1 MPDNLPWRS
10 QHYLAPG
17 GGIGGAKLTLG
28 LSHVLTPERLTIVV
42 NTDDDSDHLD
52 RSILP
57 DINTA
62 TGLVS
67 FQTHFNG
74 ECCAPAVKDIQ
85 YCGAEREVTAEPST
99 SGVAVHHA
107 GFLDGY
113 VVDATDKN
121 TLSGPQVIS
130 ANIVMQM
137 LADKLTLAR
146 RCMEFYDE
154 LAKQP

>member
-1 MPDNLPWRS
+1 MPDKLPWLS
-10 QHYLAPG
+10 QHYLTLG
-17 GGIGGAKLTLG
+17 DGIGGAKLTLG

-42 NTDDDSDHLD
+42 NTGDDFDHLD
-52 RSILP
+52 RSIRP
-57 DINTA
+57 DIGTA

-74 ECCAPAVKDIQ
+74 ERCAAAVKDFQ
-85 YCGAEREVTAEPST
+85 YCGDEREVTAEPAT

-113 VVDATDKN
+113 VVDATDQN
-121 TLSGPQVIS
+121 TLPGPQVIS

-137 LADKLTLAR
+137 LADKVTRAR
-146 RCMEFYDE
+146 RCMEFCGE